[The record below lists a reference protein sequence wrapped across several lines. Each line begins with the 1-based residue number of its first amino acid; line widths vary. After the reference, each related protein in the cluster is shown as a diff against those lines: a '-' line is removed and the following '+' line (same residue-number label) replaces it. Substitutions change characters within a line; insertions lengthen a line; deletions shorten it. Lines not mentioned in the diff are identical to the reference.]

1 MRISTIQ
8 AFNIGVQGVQ
18 DNYSKVTRT
27 QEQVSSGK
35 RILSPADDPVASVR
49 LLQLGQQAN
58 KLDQYDANLKAATNS
73 LTQEEATINSINNVL
88 QRVREIALQAGNGA
102 LDQDAREALGQE
114 LVEREEE
121 LLGLFNSQNAR
132 GEYLFGGFQSQT
144 QPFVK
149 GPDGGYTYVG
159 DEGQRSIDIAGSKQV
174 AINDNGKKLFE
185 DVLNVNR
192 VVTQEYSVA
201 PNNPNK
207 VRISLGVVEDK
218 AKYDSSATTIPPDPA
233 NLPESKEGIFY
244 QSDSVSIEIGE
255 DGEYTIFDGPSVVP
269 LDPENP
275 PVGRTPLASGTIVA
289 NDDQSYQIRF
299 GGVVVTLDGEL
310 TEGDQFQ
317 ITRGAADG
325 GELVQEKRSILQT
338 VAELRNALETTDDSR
353 EGKLDRRDQLAIAVQ
368 NLDNGMN
375 QVLSVQTSIGAR
387 LNVIE
392 STQDENSEVK
402 LINQGMTAELAEL
415 DYAEALSRL
424 SFETVVL
431 QAAQQSFVKVS
442 GLSLFNLL

>member
-8 AFNIGVQGVQ
+8 AFNTGVQGVQ

-49 LLQLGQQAN
+49 LLQLDQQAN

-73 LTQEEATINSINNVL
+73 LTQEEAIINSINNNL

-102 LDQDAREALGQE
+102 LDQGAREALGQE

-121 LLGLFNSQNAR
+121 LVALFNSRNAR

-144 QPFVK
+144 PPFVK
-149 GPDGGYTYVG
+149 EPNGTYTYQG
-159 DEGQRSIDIAGSKQV
+159 DEGQRSIQIAGSKQV
-174 AINDNGKKLFE
+174 AINDNGKKLFV
-185 DVLNVNR
+185 DVPNVNR
-192 VVTQEYSVA
+192 VTTETITGSA
-201 PNNPNK
+201 
-207 VRISLGVVEDK
+207 RISLGVVEDK
-218 AKYDSSATTIPPDPA
+218 GAYDSEFYPNDNVTIR
-233 NLPESKEGIFY
+233 
-244 QSDSVSIEIGE
+244 IGV
-255 DGEYTIFDGPSVVP
+255 DGESYEI
-269 LDPENP
+269 LDENDASFTP
-275 PVGRTPLASGTIVA
+275 PVTGVIEP
-289 NDDQSYQIRF
+289 NEDQSYQVRF
-299 GGVVVTLDGEL
+299 GGVVVTLDGDLAEND
-310 TEGDQFQ
+310 EFQ
-317 ITRGAADG
+317 ITRGVVDG
-325 GELVQEKRSILQT
+325 GAGVQERRSILQT
-338 VAELRNALETTDDSR
+338 VSELRNTLETTGDSPQD
-353 EGKLDRRDQLAIAVQ
+353 KLLRRDQLGIAVQ